1 MEGRDMLKQLAKRA
15 KERLSGKPK
24 MNGENKKYINKT
36 NIVTIKIIENDEK
49 FCEKVEKIVK
59 NDTFC
64 PINDLIDFDYYKK
77 LSNQQKEKY
86 FFELANK
93 FRKEKEKILSKKLS

>member
-1 MEGRDMLKQLAKRA
+1 MEGIDMLKQLAKRA

-24 MNGENKKYINKT
+24 ISEGNKKYINKT
-36 NIVTIKIIENDEK
+36 NVITIKIIKKDEN
-49 FCEKVEKIVK
+49 FSEKVEKIVK

-64 PINDLIDFDYYKK
+64 PINELIDFDYYKK
-77 LSNQQKEKY
+77 LSKPQQEKY